1 MSHSLS
7 RIGIYGG
14 SFDPVH
20 LGHLL
25 LASDAAEALD
35 LDRVIFLPA
44 GRNPHKQDLPLTSG
58 DDRVRLL
65 EAAIKEEPRFLVDRR
80 EVDRPPPSYTID
92 SVRELKAEHPDAR
105 LFLFIGGDQLA
116 MLDQW
121 HEIHALRELVQWVI
135 FNRVDGDGPVPEG
148 ATVIPRRVDISST
161 EVRNRVA
168 KGLPVHYF
176 LQNDV
181 SRLVEKEKLYRS
193 H

>member
-1 MSHSLS
+1 MSSSPS

-20 LGHLL
+20 LGHLI
-25 LASDAAEALD
+25 LANDAAEMLD

-44 GRNPHKQDLPLTSG
+44 GRNPHKQADPLSSA
-58 DDRVRLL
+58 DQRLRLL
-65 EAAIKEEPRFLVDRR
+65 KIAIQENPRFVADRR
-80 EVDRPPPSYTID
+80 ELDRPAPSFTID
-92 SVRELKAEHPDAR
+92 SVRELNAEHPGAR

-116 MLDQW
+116 KLDQW
-121 HEIHALRELVQWVI
+121 REIDVLHELVDWVV
-135 FNRVDGDGPVPEG
+135 FNRLDGDGPLPEG
-148 ATVIPRRVDISST
+148 ATVIPRRMDISST

-168 KGLPVHYF
+168 KGLSLDYF

-181 SRLVEKEKLYRS
+181 VRLIEKENLYRS